1 MNVDTSDT
9 PREWNDFIFER
20 NYINIAPIGSEFDDL
35 GKRSYRVPVRI
46 ESEKHTVFVGDNHLR
61 IFDFDTLPVFIKH
74 KLSMIMVSPTPEF
87 LPSDESLSRLTLFQ
101 TQGETPLIGWK
112 ASKTMYIVIMTDAEL
127 ESLKGY
133 RE

>member
-35 GKRSYRVPVRI
+35 GRGLYRVPVRI
-46 ESEKHTVFVGDNHLR
+46 ESEKHTIFVGDNHLR

-74 KLSMIMVSPTPEF
+74 KLAMIIVSPTPEF

-101 TQGETPLIGWK
+101 TQGETPMIGWK
-112 ASKTMYIVIMTDAEL
+112 ASSTMYIVIMTDAEL

>member
-9 PREWNDFIFER
+9 PTVWNDFIFER

-35 GKRSYRVPVRI
+35 GKGLYRVPVRI

-61 IFDFDTLPVFIKH
+61 IFDHNTLPAFIKH
-74 KLSMIMVSPTPEF
+74 KLAMIIVSPNPEF
-87 LPSDESLSRLTLFQ
+87 LPSDKSLSRLTLFQ
-101 TQGETPLIGWK
+101 TQGETPMIGWQ
-112 ASKTMYIVIMTDAEL
+112 ASDTMYIVIMTDAEL